1 MKGGRSRI
9 RCGATGGI
17 TPCDE
22 QSPALKGRSVVGSCC
37 SNLPQRSAVGIGFC
51 AGPAKNYRGHNLAA
65 VRHAAVA
72 SDGLAG
78 YEVGGGR

>member
-22 QSPALKGRSVVGSCC
+22 QSPALNGGLRALWDRAVVTF
-37 SNLPQRSAVGIGFC
+37 PQRSAVGVGFLRKSC
-51 AGPAKNYRGHNLAA
+51 QEHSGHDLAA

-78 YEVGGGR
+78 